1 MRVSPRLF
9 FGALVCSA
17 LLACS
22 DEQETVSPSTAIS
35 LPSNEQLSDVQQ
47 GLKAAESLPA
57 NSNVALAQVGD
68 RVIYQEDV
76 DRAIALQLYD
86 LEWAKYE
93 LRREQL
99 ALELQ
104 KQVLGDDQKREF
116 KATAASDEKFDV
128 HVLLEPPMPP
138 RVPSD
143 VLESLRYDAPVLG
156 KLDAPVQLSV
166 FCNYQSSHCSSMQ
179 PTYAALQQAYG
190 TQLSLQFIDVPM
202 PFHRYA
208 SSAAIAAQ
216 CADQQGRFDAFHKAL
231 WGISDQLNEENY
243 LLTAKQLGMDLS
255 TFEACQSD
263 QEMAVRIQSNI
274 ALAQDLG
281 FRNVPVTL
289 VNGLYVR
296 GPKEEYVLRYMIDQE
311 LQRLG
316 IALDAR
322 VASDQQTLL
331 ETTLPFRLEGVTVST
346 TPETGSALIQ
356 SLETKQ
362 TDSVQVGQMLDTGVH
377 LVAVY
382 EDHVLLQNQGVL
394 ERLSM
399 QASEEERVVAAHDV
413 DEQYIAQIEQAARA
427 SGNVLDT
434 DELPPAGLEY
444 QYRGVVAPN
453 GEKPLSK
460 AWLADQLANQAE
472 LESHFQPAELEVEG
486 VRIMRLE
493 DIDQSEFYKTLG
505 LQENDVIMRVNGEW
519 LHEGQN
525 TLFSSLEGG
534 ETLSLVLMRKGL
546 PVHYQYSIN

>member
-1 MRVSPRLF
+1 LQQ
-9 FGALVCSA
+9 G
-17 LLACS
+17 
-22 DEQETVSPSTAIS
+22 STA
-35 LPSNEQLSDVQQ
+35 
-47 GLKAAESLPA
+47 KESLPRDP
-57 NSNVALAQVGD
+57 NVALAQIGD

-76 DRAIALQLYD
+76 DQAIALQLYD

-104 KQVLGDDQKREF
+104 KQLLGNEEQGEF
-116 KATAASDEKFDV
+116 RGTSENNEKFDV
-128 HVLLEPPMPP
+128 HVLLQPPMPP
-138 RVPSD
+138 RVSSD
-143 VLESLRYDAPVLG
+143 VLESLRYQAPLLG
-156 KLDAPVQLSV
+156 QSDAPVQLSV
-166 FCNYQSSHCSSMQ
+166 FCNYQSSHCSGMQ
-179 PTYAALQQAYG
+179 PTYRALQQAYG
-190 TQLSLQFIDVPM
+190 AQLSMRFVDVPM

-216 CADQQGRFDAFHKAL
+216 CADQQGRFDVFHKAL
-231 WGISDQLNEENY
+231 WGIADQLNEENY
-243 LLTAKQLGMDLS
+243 LLTAKQLGMDLPQ
-255 TFEACQSD
+255 FEACQSD

-296 GPKEEYVLRYMIDQE
+296 GPKEEYVLRFMIDQE

-316 IALDAR
+316 IPEDAR

-331 ETTLPFRLEGVTVST
+331 ETTLPLRLEGVTVST

-356 SLETKQ
+356 SLETTQ
-362 TDSVQVGQMLDTGVH
+362 TDSVQVGQMIDAGVH

-399 QASEEERVVAAHDV
+399 QASEQERELAAQDA
-413 DEQYIAQIEQAARA
+413 DEQYIAQIEQAALA

-460 AWLADQLANQAE
+460 AWIAEQLANQSE
-472 LESHFQPAELEVEG
+472 LEAHFQPAELEVEG

-525 TLFSSLEGG
+525 TLFSSLERG
-534 ETLSLVLMRKGL
+534 EALSLVLMRKGL